1 MSSNDKKSIIVVEDE
16 PSLVF
21 TLKDTLENEGYNV
34 HVVEEGSTAV
44 ENVQRINPDLMLL
57 DLMLPGKSGYDI
69 CREVRELNYTFPIIM
84 LTARDQEID
93 KVTGLNIGADD
104 YITKPFGVK
113 ELLARI
119 NARLRR
125 ANTYTSKSA
134 LTDRLVLDPVVINL
148 KESTV
153 QKPDEEP
160 VVLTARD
167 QEIDK
172 VTGLNIGADD
182 YITKPFGVKELLAR
196 INARLR
202 RANTYTSKSAL
213 TDRLVLDP
221 VVINLKESTVQK
233 PDEEPVVLTARE
245 VELIRYLIPR
255 ANEPVTRDELLEKV
269 WRYEFSTNTRT
280 VDVHISKLRAKIEM
294 HPDDPR
300 YLVTLHGVGYMLKMG

>member
-1 MSSNDKKSIIVVEDE
+1 MKDNPKKILIVEDE

-21 TLKDTLENEGYNV
+21 TLKDTLEAENYEV
-34 HVVEEGSTAV
+34 EVVSDGNDALDKVKEFE
-44 ENVQRINPDLMLL
+44 PDLMIL
-57 DLMLPGKSGYDI
+57 DLMLPNVSGYDI
-69 CREVRELNYTFPIIM
+69 CKKIRDLRYTFPIIM
-84 LTARDQEID
+84 
-93 KVTGLNIGADD
+93 
-104 YITKPFGVK
+104 
-113 ELLARI
+113 
-119 NARLRR
+119 
-125 ANTYTSKSA
+125 
-134 LTDRLVLDPVVINL
+134 
-148 KESTV
+148 
-153 QKPDEEP
+153 
-160 VVLTARD
+160 LTARD

-280 VDVHISKLRAKIEM
+280 DRKSTRLNSSHVAISYA
-294 HPDDPR
+294 
-300 YLVTLHGVGYMLKMG
+300 VFCLKKKDKTDIPS